1 MKPYRKLSNEKD
13 TSEHSDTAHN
23 RSSASD
29 RVSDRVSERVSDR
42 VSERVSEAVKEKT
55 VDEVMEIIGVGKF
68 QYFVFLICGISF
80 MADAVE
86 VSLLSFLA
94 ECLEVQ
100 WALSDVQKS
109 ALTSIVF
116 VGQLFGSYFWG
127 PFADKKVIVRG
138 VCVCVCVMCV

>member
-1 MKPYRKLSNEKD
+1 MKPYVKLSEERDISDHSGINTTT
-13 TSEHSDTAHN
+13 TSSNNHNHS
-23 RSSASD
+23 
-29 RVSDRVSERVSDR
+29 
-42 VSERVSEAVKEKT
+42 KIKT
-55 VDEVMEIIGVGKF
+55 VDEVMETIGVGSF

-100 WALSDVQKS
+100 WSLTDVQKS
-109 ALTSIVF
+109 SLTSIVF

-127 PFADKKVIVRG
+127 PFADKKVRFLSVFN
-138 VCVCVCVMCV
+138 